1 MGEDLLLLNPR
12 FLCRKRQNIEIALAQ
27 QRHQICLCGETLA
40 IVGGSVHVNGQ
51 TWDHHQIL
59 IQIHQP
65 GLYPFPGGN
74 QNTPRNGER
83 PVQPRGK
90 DHAAVFIG
98 IQLTV
103 ALRRHRGIV
112 LEPEAGRVCMGC
124 ADHAA
129 FQPLRHPKRNEAGL
143 ISGYI
148 IPVPRLQ
155 LPCRRLCELFKARL
169 FQHLCAG
176 LYRLKAGRTLCNKIK
191 QPLIQ
196 IFHNIVLLMD
206 SN

>member
-1 MGEDLLLLNPR
+1 
-12 FLCRKRQNIEIALAQ
+12 
-27 QRHQICLCGETLA
+27 
-40 IVGGSVHVNGQ
+40 
-51 TWDHHQIL
+51 
-59 IQIHQP
+59 
-65 GLYPFPGGN
+65 
-74 QNTPRNGER
+74 
-83 PVQPRGK
+83 
-90 DHAAVFIG
+90 
-98 IQLTV
+98 
-103 ALRRHRGIV
+103 
-112 LEPEAGRVCMGC
+112 MGC

-148 IPVPRLQ
+148 IPISRLQ
-155 LPCRRLCELFKARL
+155 FPCRRLCELFKARL